1 MLQIKNI
8 SKKYVTGDL
17 EQMALDDVS
26 LNFRDNEFVA
36 VLGPSGSGKTTLLN
50 IIGGLDRYD
59 SGDLII
65 NGISTK
71 NYTDRDWDSYR
82 NHTIGF
88 VFQSYNL
95 IPQQSVLSN
104 VEIALTISGVSR
116 EERRQRAIDAL
127 EEVGLGDQIHKRP
140 NQMSGGQMQRVA
152 IARALINNPDIL
164 LADEPTG
171 ALDTETSVQV
181 MNLLKEV
188 AKDRMVVMVTH
199 NPDLAYEYATRI
211 VRLQDGKITDD
222 SDPYIVDET
231 EMAEPVHQNMG
242 HSSMTLATSIGLSL
256 NNLIAKRGRT
266 ILTCFAGAIGIIA
279 IALILAVSSGVN
291 DYIEA
296 LEEDTMAEYPVEV
309 TASGFDISNMM
320 STMMGTV
327 EQITDTTEVE
337 DGFNVMTMI
346 SRMVNVITTN
356 ELGPFKEYLDSGET
370 DIDEYAKAVEYIYD
384 VEPQVY
390 LLDGNEYH
398 QVNPETTLTS
408 GFGLGDSLTSM
419 MSSMLTMLNTF
430 YQLPENE
437 DLYIDSYDVKAGRW
451 PENYDECVLVI
462 SSTGSVADYMIY
474 TLGLE
479 DYDEYED
486 LVNEAMDGGEI
497 PDVEY
502 ADYYTYDQVVGTTY
516 KLVNNADYYEY
527 DEEYDI
533 WTDKRDNE
541 SYMRQLVRNGED
553 LTIVGVVQAREDATS
568 AILTDGINYPASLI
582 EHIAEIA
589 EKSDVVKDQLA
600 HPDINVLT
608 GEEFGEDFAFDLE
621 EMFNLDEDTM
631 NELFDMDALMDAMD
645 LSSLDLGSM
654 DLSGMIDMDSFNMDL
669 SGLEMDL
676 SMDMSTMD
684 MDLNLDMSNLE
695 INLSDLDIDFSEL
708 LDGMDVSGMFNITS
722 DTVSNAMIQVMNG
735 YDSYAKA
742 NDLTTYEDLQNG
754 FVNYLRTT
762 DALDRIH
769 TEVNKIVS
777 SAANSVKLDT
787 MIEIIQNHGS
797 NYEAARE
804 EIIGLIE
811 DAAAK
816 ADVSTI
822 TSSLISGYESN
833 GGSATATSLSNGIN
847 KYLSSDA
854 AVNNMTYAIMQ
865 MMNMDLME
873 GMIESLM
880 SEYTEEIMGAVGDL
894 ISEQIMAQMG
904 GMMDGMSEQIQDQL
918 TSAMSGMDMSSLMD
932 SMDMS
937 SLMSGMDMSSL
948 LDGMDMSSLTDSMAD
963 SLDIDADTIMDAMDI
978 DMDED
983 TLLEMMSSM
992 SAAVGSSYDG
1002 VLADLGYLDYDNPTE
1017 IDIYPKD
1024 FDSKDGITAIIDD
1037 YNTMVLDAGD
1047 EELEISYTDIM
1058 GTMMSTVS
1066 TIINLV
1072 TYVLIA
1078 FVAISLVVSSIMIG
1092 IITYISVLERTRE
1105 IGILRALGASKGNV
1119 ARIFNVETFIVG
1131 LVSGIIGVVIA
1142 LLLLIPINMVVH
1154 NFVQDDT
1161 ARAFLPVSY
1170 GILLIV
1176 LSVVLTL
1183 IGGIIPSRKA
1193 SKMDPVAALRS
1204 E

>member
-676 SMDMSTMD
+676 EMDMSDMG